1 MLLACTISLTGE
13 IGQAAIN
20 TVTLSD
26 ARLNSTVTASCKH
39 VDTYLNYSQ
48 QSAGAAWCGHTGIQC
63 TPHKHNDW
71 RRSGRFLSTG
81 GTAAQMQWKLW
92 EASQQ
97 TSLFSCHNHC
107 SLTLLSRYQTPGSPL
122 LILTLSNNK
131 LFKEQIF
138 CVNSGRPQS
147 QAQLQSGQMGS
158 SLQQIQLL
166 HICKLLCNPLP
177 LNLWPKSYLLS
188 LMPVLFL
195 LLFST
200 P

>member
-1 MLLACTISLTGE
+1 MIFMQVKSLESRVLSLSLKTPFEKVISSQHTCSYCCSVMIKTVPNRTKNKTKCIRHTSRYFSLHHMLLACTISLTGE

-81 GTAAQMQWKLW
+81 GTAAQMQWK
-92 EASQQ
+92 
-97 TSLFSCHNHC
+97 
-107 SLTLLSRYQTPGSPL
+107 
-122 LILTLSNNK
+122 
-131 LFKEQIF
+131 
-138 CVNSGRPQS
+138 
-147 QAQLQSGQMGS
+147 
-158 SLQQIQLL
+158 
-166 HICKLLCNPLP
+166 
-177 LNLWPKSYLLS
+177 
-188 LMPVLFL
+188 
-195 LLFST
+195 
-200 P
+200 